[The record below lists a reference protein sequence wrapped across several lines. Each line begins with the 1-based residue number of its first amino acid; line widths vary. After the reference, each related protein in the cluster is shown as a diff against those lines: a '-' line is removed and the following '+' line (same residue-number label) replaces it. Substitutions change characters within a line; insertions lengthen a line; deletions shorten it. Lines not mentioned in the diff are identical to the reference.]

1 MVKEKEKSY
10 LDSFTASTAI
20 VPVVIDR
27 LIRDLQEMRY
37 PREEIDEIIEARL
50 EEIFE
55 AIKKEL
61 PEDFQSAEYLLEH
74 GFLDFIVD
82 RADLKDRLDT
92 LLNIFQK
99 AIA

>member
-1 MVKEKEKSY
+1 MIK
-10 LDSFTASTAI
+10 
-20 VPVVIDR
+20 
-27 LIRDLQEMRY
+27 
-37 PREEIDEIIEARL
+37 
-50 EEIFE
+50 E